1 MTFGEK
7 CLQFRAKYGLT
18 QQQLGQI
25 FGVTKITIFRYEKGK
40 FNPSRMK
47 EIRFE
52 RKMKEWEEINN
63 ENV

>member
-25 FGVTKITIFRYEKGK
+25 FGVTNTTILRYEQGK
-40 FNPSRMK
+40 FNPSRMN
-47 EIRFE
+47 EVRFKI
-52 RKMKEWEEINN
+52 KMKEWEEKQND
-63 ENV
+63 